1 MTESYS
7 GVGHSSEYRTDLYE
21 VLGSTVVNEGH
32 IAIIQSGSNK
42 ETIWDN
48 AKQRQFFN
56 RKSEVRKGVCYL

>member
-7 GVGHSSEYRTDLYE
+7 RVGHSSEYQTDLYE

-42 ETIWDN
+42 EIIWDN
-48 AKQRQFFN
+48 TKQRQFFN